1 MFEAASHHLYKSI
14 SPLPP
19 KPFFQAPKVMADGLS
34 IAASAIQV
42 ADAGFKL
49 YGALSQYIRDYV
61 DANKHVRRLADE
73 VRTTS
78 WALQQLGALLK
89 EDDDIKLC
97 KPEAIGETEA
107 ALKGCQ
113 RAFDEVSDI
122 IKGFLPSSKPDVR
135 GVIARSSISNRW
147 KWPLKTAKVQLLLAQ
162 LERLKTTLL
171 LIFKVITYASK
182 LASKYVKASQ
192 CTVHNLTPASF
203 RTSQKEIF
211 LPDEKSQ
218 LLYLLKAKHDAVKVE
233 EKLLAYVVQQP
244 PSTEIVKPEVSLGA
258 YGQYEARLQTNKTP
272 FDSTDGAPAS
282 RGISESTDEPL
293 SYPGLTSTA
302 RAEPMP
308 LPMSYANF
316 VGAVLLPEQFEI
328 PERSLSPICNDTTR
342 PKEAPRLSGRKRGL
356 VARLD
361 DYVAAVERL
370 TLTLNHAKAELQS
383 DNPLVVHHVTRSFRS
398 TKRAIDALVSTE
410 MDADSDSATSDR
422 GLGYAL
428 GRLSQKPE
436 YKHAGVDV
444 AGLET
449 SYFYRRSRSSD
460 AGVAGARRSKGSV
473 AVAASEV
480 AGRVRYRPRSR
491 SSRSRSRLIDRARL
505 PMAVTGGLAGA
516 RLHHRGTDEP
526 QLDLYGSSTN
536 RPRSRRTRSRSRR
549 EVAAGPPM
557 APAGALAQA
566 SVAELYE
573 RVTTRPHDEPRS
585 GAYAYANPSALVAS
599 DTTQEDWEWPI
610 PWSALKH
617 DATTKPA
624 GTRTGHETGDEI
636 SSNPLSEQTSDNTL
650 ASVRKKITT
659 LSSAESAFR
668 SLGTGL
674 QLRQLSRS
682 SGALAESAAPPNPK
696 NDSSTAEYKS
706 SQITELKGSAPGDA
720 KHAET
725 KSSIR
730 PLDEPQSTLS
740 GMVTGPQRLHAPRRS
755 GVLRGHRKKISAP
768 GLNPRVSTGSLDDI
782 SPNNAIANP
791 APDVARNSPPSVS
804 PPDLGLDLGDPR
816 LVSPA
821 SQILAGSTEHA
832 IPPIHLES
840 IACDDDIDDDAWSL
854 YASYDMDS
862 LDLGLESAQSGK
874 GKARSMKASL
884 VLPQDSPESKAV
896 DTTNPRAADK
906 VALDRDRMPLSDA
919 ETRRAVSRSDE
930 YYQSPPGLQESISPE
945 TYDVVVCGE
954 DSDMDGGP
962 EAEGEICDGAE
973 EESEMDGGPE
983 EEGEICDG
991 AEEEGEICDGAEGES
1006 DMDGGAEEEGDLD
1019 GGAEEESADVAY
1031 ETYDSVGSGEI
1042 SDTEG
1047 NGEEE
1052 SEDMVDALVRRWTT
1066 VPI

>member
-1 MFEAASHHLYKSI
+1 
-14 SPLPP
+14 
-19 KPFFQAPKVMADGLS
+19 
-34 IAASAIQV
+34 
-42 ADAGFKL
+42 
-49 YGALSQYIRDYV
+49 
-61 DANKHVRRLADE
+61 
-73 VRTTS
+73 
-78 WALQQLGALLK
+78 
-89 EDDDIKLC
+89 
-97 KPEAIGETEA
+97 
-107 ALKGCQ
+107 
-113 RAFDEVSDI
+113 
-122 IKGFLPSSKPDVR
+122 
-135 GVIARSSISNRW
+135 
-147 KWPLKTAKVQLLLAQ
+147 
-162 LERLKTTLL
+162 
-171 LIFKVITYASK
+171 
-182 LASKYVKASQ
+182 
-192 CTVHNLTPASF
+192 
-203 RTSQKEIF
+203 
-211 LPDEKSQ
+211 
-218 LLYLLKAKHDAVKVE
+218 
-233 EKLLAYVVQQP
+233 
-244 PSTEIVKPEVSLGA
+244 
-258 YGQYEARLQTNKTP
+258 
-272 FDSTDGAPAS
+272 
-282 RGISESTDEPL
+282 
-293 SYPGLTSTA
+293 
-302 RAEPMP
+302 
-308 LPMSYANF
+308 
-316 VGAVLLPEQFEI
+316 
-328 PERSLSPICNDTTR
+328 
-342 PKEAPRLSGRKRGL
+342 
-356 VARLD
+356 
-361 DYVAAVERL
+361 
-370 TLTLNHAKAELQS
+370 
-383 DNPLVVHHVTRSFRS
+383 
-398 TKRAIDALVSTE
+398 
-410 MDADSDSATSDR
+410 
-422 GLGYAL
+422 
-428 GRLSQKPE
+428 
-436 YKHAGVDV
+436 
-444 AGLET
+444 
-449 SYFYRRSRSSD
+449 
-460 AGVAGARRSKGSV
+460 
-473 AVAASEV
+473 
-480 AGRVRYRPRSR
+480 
-491 SSRSRSRLIDRARL
+491 
-505 PMAVTGGLAGA
+505 
-516 RLHHRGTDEP
+516 
-526 QLDLYGSSTN
+526 
-536 RPRSRRTRSRSRR
+536 
-549 EVAAGPPM
+549 M

-599 DTTQEDWEWPI
+599 DTTQKDWEWPI

-659 LSSAESAFR
+659 LSSAESASR

-696 NDSSTAEYKS
+696 NDSSTAEYKG

-832 IPPIHLES
+832 IPSIHLES

-930 YYQSPPGLQESISPE
+930 YYQSPPGVQESISPE

-962 EAEGEICDGAE
+962 EEECDTEGA
-973 EESEMDGGPE
+973 PE
-983 EEGEICDG
+983 EDGDICEG
-991 AEEEGEICDGAEGES
+991 AEEEGEMCDGAEGES
-1006 DMDGGAEEEGDLD
+1006 DMEGGTEEECDKNGGAEG
-1019 GGAEEESADVAY
+1019 ESADVAC
-1031 ETYDSVGSGEI
+1031 ETYDSVGSGEN

-1052 SEDMVDALVRRWTT
+1052 SEDIVDALVRRWTT

>member
-1 MFEAASHHLYKSI
+1 
-14 SPLPP
+14 
-19 KPFFQAPKVMADGLS
+19 MADGLS

-122 IKGFLPSSKPDVR
+122 IKGFLPSSKPDGS

-218 LLYLLKAKHDAVKVE
+218 LLYLLKAKHDAVQVE
-233 EKLLAYVVQQP
+233 EKLLATVIQQP
-244 PSTEIVKPEVSLGA
+244 PSTPLVKPEVSLGA
-258 YGQYEARLQTNKTP
+258 YGQHEARLQTNKTP
-272 FDSTDGAPAS
+272 FDSTAGASAS
-282 RGISESTDEPL
+282 RGISESIQESL
-293 SYPGLTSTA
+293 IYPGLTSA
-302 RAEPMP
+302 AGAEPMP

-356 VARLD
+356 VDRLD
-361 DYVAAVERL
+361 ECVAAVERL
-370 TLTLNHAKAELQS
+370 TRTLNQAKEELQS
-383 DNPLVVHHVTRSFRS
+383 VKPLVVHHVTRSFRS

-422 GLGYAL
+422 GLGYYL
-428 GRLSQKPE
+428 GRLSQDSG
-436 YKHAGVDV
+436 YKYAGVDV
-444 AGLET
+444 VGSES
-449 SYFYRRSRSSD
+449 SYSYHRTRSSD
-460 AGVAGARRSKGSV
+460 AGTAGARTRRGSA

-480 AGRVRYRPRSR
+480 AGRVRYRPRSPG
-491 SSRSRSRLIDRARL
+491 SRSRSRHIDRASL
-505 PMAVTGGLAGA
+505 PMAVIGGLAEA
-516 RLHHRGTDEP
+516 RSHERGTNESHFDF
-526 QLDLYGSSTN
+526 YGSSIN
-536 RPRSRRTRSRSRR
+536 RSRTRRHRCRSLRK
-549 EVAAGPPM
+549 VATGPLM
-557 APAGALAQA
+557 APDAGLAQA
-566 SVAELYE
+566 SVAQMYE
-573 RVTTRPHDEPRS
+573 SGTTHLQDKPPL
-585 GAYAYANPSALVAS
+585 GAYAYAEPSALVAS
-599 DTTQEDWEWPI
+599 DTTQKDSVLPI
-610 PWSALKH
+610 STSNLEH
-617 DATTKPA
+617 DAATVPA
-624 GTRTGHETGDEI
+624 GDRHVHEIAEEI
-636 SSNPLSEQTSDNTL
+636 SSNPRSEHTTDKTW
-650 ASVRKKITT
+650 APARKNPTKSSWGRSFT
-659 LSSAESAFR
+659 LSRESEAQR
-668 SLGTGL
+668 
-674 QLRQLSRS
+674 RQLVRPPEV
-682 SGALAESAAPPNPK
+682 LADNAAPPNPK
-696 NDSSTAEYKS
+696 NDSSTAAHES
-706 SQITELKGSAPGDA
+706 PQITELEGSALGDA

-740 GMVTGPQRLHAPRRS
+740 GMVTGAQRPLRRS
-755 GVLRGHRKKISAP
+755 GVPRGHRKKISAP
-768 GLNPRVSTGSLDDI
+768 GLNLKASTGTLEDINPNKTIADPAPGVAKNMPPSL
-782 SPNNAIANP
+782 SPPALALALNDPPLASPANP
-791 APDVARNSPPSVS
+791 VS
-804 PPDLGLDLGDPR
+804 
-816 LVSPA
+816 A
-821 SQILAGSTEHA
+821 AGSTELA
-832 IPPIHLES
+832 VPLIHLES
-840 IACDDDIDDDAWSL
+840 IACDDDIDEDAWSFN
-854 YASYDMDS
+854 ASYDTDS
-862 LDLGLESAQSGK
+862 LDLGLDTGE

-884 VLPQDSPESKAV
+884 VLPQDSPESKAI
-896 DTTNPRAADK
+896 DTTKPRAADGLT
-906 VALDRDRMPLSDA
+906 VDRDRMSFNHTERRRVVLRSDDYY
-919 ETRRAVSRSDE
+919 ETRSEVK
-930 YYQSPPGLQESISPE
+930 ESILPE
-945 TYDVVVCGE
+945 TYNVVESGE

-962 EAEGEICDGAE
+962 EEECDTEGA
-973 EESEMDGGPE
+973 PE
-983 EEGEICDG
+983 EEGDICEG
-991 AEEEGEICDGAEGES
+991 AEEEGEMCDGAEGES
-1006 DMDGGAEEEGDLD
+1006 DMEGGAEEECDKD
-1019 GGAEEESADVAY
+1019 GVAEGESADVAC
-1031 ETYDSVGSGEI
+1031 ETYDSVGSGEN